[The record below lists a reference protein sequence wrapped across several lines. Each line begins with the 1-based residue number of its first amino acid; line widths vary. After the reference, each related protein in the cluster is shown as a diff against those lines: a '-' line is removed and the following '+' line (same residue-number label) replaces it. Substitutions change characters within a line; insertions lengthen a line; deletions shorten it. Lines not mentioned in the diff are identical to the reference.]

1 MCATPQKKSTTVT
14 WRSASADNAEQTPSQ
29 STRWRA
35 RQTDGR
41 THMKLHH
48 LQIVEHNLECNLSQ
62 QIKQLHKARQANR
75 REREYADQRRRTV
88 RMRNQATTHIC
99 MPSKNWTI
107 SKRNSLAN
115 LSYCL
120 EIGPLTIVSFCINR
134 QRSLWDQV
142 SLIAETI
149 FTFRS
154 GVYKVFIIKNS
165 NKNELPF

>member
-1 MCATPQKKSTTVT
+1 MCATPPKKSTTAMG
-14 WRSASADNAEQTPSQ
+14 RSASADNAEQTPSQ

-35 RQTDGR
+35 RQTDGRTDGR

-99 MPSKNWTI
+99 LPSKN
-107 SKRNSLAN
+107 
-115 LSYCL
+115 
-120 EIGPLTIVSFCINR
+120 
-134 QRSLWDQV
+134 
-142 SLIAETI
+142 
-149 FTFRS
+149 
-154 GVYKVFIIKNS
+154 
-165 NKNELPF
+165 

>member
-1 MCATPQKKSTTVT
+1 MCATPPKKSTTQPAG
-14 WRSASADNAEQTPSQ
+14 RSASADNAEQTPSQ

-35 RQTDGR
+35 RQTDIRTDGRTDGR

-99 MPSKNWTI
+99 MPSKN
-107 SKRNSLAN
+107 
-115 LSYCL
+115 
-120 EIGPLTIVSFCINR
+120 
-134 QRSLWDQV
+134 
-142 SLIAETI
+142 
-149 FTFRS
+149 
-154 GVYKVFIIKNS
+154 
-165 NKNELPF
+165 